1 MTVMAGHDPK
11 DATSLADY
19 RPDFMGAL
27 KGGELHGLSVG
38 VVRELSGEGNSEGV
52 RAALARTASRLEAL
66 GATVGEATLP
76 HARYGVASYYL
87 VAPAEA
93 SSNLARYD
101 GSLYGSREG
110 EAALG
115 QVASAMRTRAHTFG
129 PEVRRRVLMGS
140 YALSAG
146 YYQAYYGKALK
157 VRRLIAGDFERAF
170 ERFDLLLTPTAPT
183 PAYPLGERVAD
194 PLAMYLGDVNT
205 VLANLAGLPAVSLPA
220 GAAEDGLP
228 CGVHFMAPALEDARL
243 LRLSAALERAAAG
256 AFAPLAPLWARLE
269 HVQQTEISK
278 VAEV

>member
-1 MTVMAGHDPK
+1 
-11 DATSLADY
+11 
-19 RPDFMGAL
+19 
-27 KGGELHGLSVG
+27 
-38 VVRELSGEGNSEGV
+38 GNSEGV

-101 GSLYGSREG
+101 GSLYGSLYGSREG
-110 EAALG
+110 EGALG
-115 QVASAMRTRAHTFG
+115 QVASAMRTRAHNFG

-256 AFAPLAPLWARLE
+256 TFAPLAPLWARLE